1 MRFRAQTRKSSGF
14 LPATAYTTTI
24 FFPQL
29 RAMGFVGGCFHR
41 RVCSAIVN
49 LSLRRVCCGRS
60 IGLTAGRWNYST
72 HLHAYLSEYGNDD
85 LDAADYGRA
94 AAVDQLQR
102 VVCADDHVWTRTR
115 EQRLGPPKRSRRLI
129 LGEIFRRS
137 TRFVNW
143 SVAGV
148 YFTRSVA

>member
-1 MRFRAQTRKSSGF
+1 
-14 LPATAYTTTI
+14 
-24 FFPQL
+24 
-29 RAMGFVGGCFHR
+29 MGICRRDVSHR
-41 RVCSAIVN
+41 SVCSAIVN

-60 IGLTAGRWNYST
+60 IGLTTGCWNYSA

-85 LDAADYGRA
+85 LNATDYGRA

-102 VVCADDHVWTRTR
+102 LVCADDHVWTRTR
-115 EQRLGPPKRSRRLI
+115 EQRLGPPKRPRSLI